1 MKIYKKIVYDKYDN
15 IIKEDSY
22 EYEGPLSL
30 ADPVTATAVTIGMG
44 VAQAKQQGAIGKYN
58 QANANRNALVAEQE
72 GEQIQKQA
80 EFDIAQ
86 FDKQFRQLEGTAVV
100 SLAKSGVVVGSG
112 TGARIAMAN
121 AMEAQMQKNVMQ
133 YNADIG
139 TAKKMEEANFSRI
152 AGKMARQQAR
162 LAQIGTIAQTTSS
175 LLLMNPSKTN
185 NNIGPYGNRS
195 NYPNPKRD
203 ADY

>member
-1 MKIYKKIVYDKYDN
+1 MSPAVAT
-15 IIKEDSY
+15 
-22 EYEGPLSL
+22 G
-30 ADPVTATAVTIGMG
+30 VTLGMG
-44 VAQAKQQGAIGKYN
+44 VIQAKQQGAIGKYN

-162 LAQIGTIAQTTSS
+162 LEQIGTIAKTTSS
-175 LLLMNPSKTN
+175 LLLMNPSKSKPTTRNYN
-185 NNIGPYGNRS
+185 NFAQTDMGDW
-195 NYPNPKRD
+195 K
-203 ADY
+203 